1 MTETSFTK
9 EKENIRRQVDAA
21 EFDRIS
27 MEIAKTIQKEQQQK
41 QAEAY
46 KKTDSDSEKNK
57 AYLETSQPL
66 PQRHV
71 IPDSHFSALSSLTFD
86 FENSLTDFQDELQE
100 SIQQALES
108 NVISQTT
115 ADQIKKVIDL
125 PLEEISV
132 QEKME
137 DRFRQLVRPQ
147 PSVSVLDEELKQMA
161 PVFRPQATQL
171 WKMGKDAVNE
181 RSVDIDQ
188 ALAASVLF
196 DVYAN
201 RFTQQ
206 CGDAISLAQCAG
218 FLENYFLPAFNRS
231 FANLFSRSYSPRFF
245 QPMAYWRRSND
256 EALERETLTTSM
268 GL

>member
-71 IPDSHFSALSSLTFD
+71 ILDSHFSALSSLTFD

-137 DRFRQLVRPQ
+137 D
-147 PSVSVLDEELKQMA
+147 
-161 PVFRPQATQL
+161 
-171 WKMGKDAVNE
+171 
-181 RSVDIDQ
+181 
-188 ALAASVLF
+188 ASG
-196 DVYAN
+196 N
-201 RFTQQ
+201 
-206 CGDAISLAQCAG
+206 
-218 FLENYFLPAFNRS
+218 
-231 FANLFSRSYSPRFF
+231 
-245 QPMAYWRRSND
+245 
-256 EALERETLTTSM
+256 
-268 GL
+268 